1 MFVFVHSSYRLNL
14 QIVLNTRTQK
24 NKIKPPQ
31 KNPFQINFPI
41 QKNSG
46 IENLEPKTN
55 PLIIPVTSLEIGST
69 SPPPPSPLP
78 LGLTDRYCIPYK
90 PGP

>member
-69 SPPPPSPLP
+69 SPPPPLP

>member
-14 QIVLNTRTQK
+14 QIVLNIRTQK

-69 SPPPPSPLP
+69 SPPPPPP
-78 LGLTDRYCIPYK
+78 PGTDWSILYSV
-90 PGP
+90 